1 MVAAK
6 SYEKYKFR
14 PHEAF
19 AFIKK
24 LGFEYDWLLF
34 SATKSIS
41 WRFFQKYFSNS
52 NIFHTYFMELI
63 TFSHDIQQHHI
74 SWVVVK

>member
-1 MVAAK
+1 MVVAK

-34 SATKSIS
+34 SAT
-41 WRFFQKYFSNS
+41 
-52 NIFHTYFMELI
+52 
-63 TFSHDIQQHHI
+63 
-74 SWVVVK
+74 